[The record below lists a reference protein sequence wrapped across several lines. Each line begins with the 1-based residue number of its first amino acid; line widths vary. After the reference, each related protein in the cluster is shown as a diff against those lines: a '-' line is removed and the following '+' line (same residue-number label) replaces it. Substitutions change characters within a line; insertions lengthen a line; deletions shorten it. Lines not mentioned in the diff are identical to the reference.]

1 MNFKFITQWNKFLNY
16 KCMWHCNMKSEMDH
30 CYLFIHF
37 LEMNI
42 RSQLFSAFEKSW
54 LSSFCGLE
62 ANLKMSNNSVHFAAS
77 CYLCNSK
84 CQSMRL
90 RNAGTLTISICV
102 SSKSQARCC
111 CRGMALQERIAS
123 LAFCLNLAWCL
134 NNY

>member
-102 SSKSQARCC
+102 FFKKSSTLLLSRNGSPGKNCTPCFLFES
-111 CRGMALQERIAS
+111 GLVFE
-123 LAFCLNLAWCL
+123 
-134 NNY
+134 